1 MADIKGFHVDELEF
15 TEDGDAADPRRV
27 RRDSFASLEQRAPAD
42 LLVLAHGWNNDMAQ
56 ARDLFKAWLDVVRIA
71 AKRQG
76 WTQDNRRIDVLYVLW
91 PSRQFADADLIAGGA
106 AGVRY
111 AAGAHDAEL
120 EAQIDAL
127 DGVVSKADIEELP
140 RARRRACRRIARRAT
155 GSSRSVWAAFEGAE
169 PDDADATREEPPPLA
184 AASVDGSL
192 LEQFQLDPAAAEP
205 AAAPD
210 EGGATV
216 LGHGGGATAD
226 GGATGLGDILH
237 GRGRGCPQPPQL
249 PHVLQDEEPRR
260 TRRPARGCTRAR
272 PSGRAPQPA
281 AHPPRG
287 SQLGARVVTAAV
299 LGPEGADNNHVNT
312 LVLLQAAFSHNS
324 FAENFDGPR
333 DGFFRAV
340 VASRCVKG
348 PIMITHTANDTAVG
362 IVYALAS
369 KVSGQDAAAVGGPDD
384 RFGGLGRNGAVH
396 TPEAFE
402 GDMLDAG
409 KDYAGLDQHAVCNLL
424 ADKYIGAH
432 SDVRGKPV
440 GEVIVQAIAAT

>member
-1 MADIKGFHVDELEF
+1 MAEIKGFQVDELEF
-15 TEDGDAADPRRV
+15 TEDGDAADPARV
-27 RRDSFASLEQRAPAD
+27 AAFVASVEQRAPSD

-56 ARDLFKAWLDVVRIA
+56 ARDLFKAWLDVVRVA

-76 WTQDNRRIDVLYVLW
+76 WTQDNRRMDVLYILW

-111 AAGAHDAEL
+111 ATGGADDAAL
-120 EAQIDAL
+120 EAQINAL
-127 DGVVSKADIEELP
+127 EGILSKAEIDELRGLVP
-140 RARRRACRRIARRAT
+140 RLSSDRMARDRFVEI
-155 GSSRSVWAAFEGAE
+155 SVGAFEGAE
-169 PDDADATREEPPPLA
+169 PDNADPAREEPPALA
-184 AASVDGSL
+184 STSVDGSL

-205 AAAPD
+205 AAAPT
-210 EGGATV
+210 EGGAAV
-216 LGHGGGATAD
+216 LGHGGGAAE
-226 GGATGLGDILH
+226 GGAAGLGDILH
-237 GRGRGCPQPPQL
+237 GAVEGARNLLNFLTYYKMKNRAGLVGRRGVAPVLAQVAAL
-249 PHVLQDEEPRR
+249 PN
-260 TRRPARGCTRAR
+260 
-272 PSGRAPQPA
+272 
-281 AHPPRG
+281 PPRIHLVG
-287 SQLGARVVTAAV
+287 HSFGARVVTSAV
-299 LGPEGADNNHVNT
+299 LGSEGGDSNHVNT

-362 IVYALAS
+362 IAYALAS
-369 KVSGQDAAAVGGPDD
+369 RVSGQDAAAVGGPDD

-396 TPEAFE
+396 TPEAFG

-409 KDYAGLDQHAVCNLL
+409 KDYAGLDQHTVCNLL
-424 ADKYIGAH
+424 ADKFIGGH

-440 GEVIVQAIAAT
+440 GEVIVQAIAAS